1 MAKKK
6 DEQELEVIAEQ
17 QEVVSTPNFER
28 WKAGVLKKNPNLTED
43 SDMEEIYAA
52 SMAGYDAEHDY
63 AKKSRQEVEMLD
75 KTLKQHPEMASFY
88 DSVINAEGEDL
99 GAAFLNLGELITAYA
114 KGEIDSAAY
123 KAGMEEK
130 KRKDEETATKSDAQ
144 AAAFEKACEEMGV
157 DPEETSQELMD
168 KLFNPMAAYELTV
181 EAWKG
186 IIKML
191 HYDDDVVAA
200 EVRGRNANITAQRKK
215 MENSTDG
222 IPHRPSATVH
232 TPTKSNSPLDS
243 MVDRRTAR
251 RKL

>member
-6 DEQELEVIAEQ
+6 NDELEVVATE
-17 QEVVSTPNFER
+17 QEVVSTPNFDR
-28 WKAGVLKKNPNLTED
+28 WKAGILKRNPNLSED
-43 SDMEEIYAA
+43 SDIEELYAA
-52 SMAGYDAEHDY
+52 SSAGYDAEHDF
-63 AKKSRQEVEMLD
+63 AKKQRKELEELAN
-75 KTLKQHPEMASFY
+75 TFKQYPEIANFM
-88 DSVINAEGEDL
+88 DGVTNAKDGDL
-99 GAAFLNLGELITAYA
+99 GAAFLNLGELTTAYA
-114 KGEIDSAAY
+114 KGEIDSPAY

-130 KRKDEETATKSDAQ
+130 KRKEKEIATKSEAQ

-181 EAWKG
+181 EVWKN

-191 HYDDDVVAA
+191 SYDDDVVAA
-200 EVRGRNANITAQRKK
+200 EVRGRNANISAQRKK

>member
-1 MAKKK
+1 MAKNKN
-6 DEQELEVIAEQ
+6 ENEMEIITTE
-17 QEVVSTPNFER
+17 EVVSTPNFDR
-28 WKAGVLKKNPNLTED
+28 WKAGVLKNNPDLTED
-43 SDMEEIYAA
+43 SDMEELYAA
-52 SMAGYDAEHDY
+52 SSAGYDAEHDY
-63 AKKSRQEVEMLD
+63 AKKERQEVERLGELLS
-75 KTLKQHPEMASFY
+75 KHPELASFF
-88 DSVINAEGEDL
+88 DSVVNAEDEDL
-99 GAAFLNLGELITAYA
+99 GTAFLNLGELITAYS

-130 KRKDEETATKSDAQ
+130 KRKDKEVATKSEAQ
-144 AAAFEKACEEMGV
+144 AAAFEKACEEMDV
-157 DPEETSQELMD
+157 NPEETSQELME

-222 IPHRPSATVH
+222 IPHRPSASVQT
-232 TPTKSNSPLDS
+232 TTKSNSPLDS